1 MKKVISIIL
10 SVVMLALLVVPSFA
24 FDTESQFSFNSDGKF
39 KIMMINDTQD
49 VILKDVIQASYLKK
63 IAEQEKPDL
72 IVMAGDLLTDF
83 FPGATKDSLE
93 KCLRNALDEINSIGI
108 PFVATFGNHDHD
120 WEDIF
125 PLEEQMAVYKSYSN
139 CAIVNNGCDVG
150 TYNIPV
156 KSSDGKSTP
165 LNIYV
170 MDSNNKAS
178 GEGLLTGYQGLKPE
192 QVQWYKDTRDGL
204 KAATGSYVH
213 SLVFQHVPVKE
224 IYQFL
229 DTVPFNED
237 HTDCI
242 FSIDDGQWYKLN
254 DKVTS
259 GVLGEVPCSESV
271 NGSTGEYEAWLEHGE
286 IIGAFFA
293 HDHVNNFMG
302 VTDEGITLG
311 YNGGSGFSTYGRG
324 GDRSARIFEI
334 DENDVENYETYL
346 VTYNDVASI
355 KINYYILDLFSPVL
369 ATVLGKIID
378 IICPQFIKD
387 LVVKF
392 VDKAN

>member
-72 IVMAGDLLTDF
+72 IVMAGDLLTNF

-156 KSSDGKSTP
+156 KSSDGKSIP

-204 KAATGSYVH
+204 KAATGSYVP

-302 VTDEGITLG
+302 ITDEGITLG

-355 KINYYILDLFSPVL
+355 KINCYILDLFSPVL

-392 VDKAN
+392 G

>member
-139 CAIVNNGCDVG
+139 CAIVNNGCDIG

-204 KAATGSYVH
+204 KAATGSYVP

-392 VDKAN
+392 G

>member
-72 IVMAGDLLTDF
+72 IVIAGDLLTDF

-204 KAATGSYVH
+204 KAATGSYVP

-392 VDKAN
+392 G

>member
-1 MKKVISIIL
+1 MKKIISILL
-10 SVVMLALLVVPSFA
+10 SVVMIALLVVPTFA
-24 FDTESQFSFNSDGKF
+24 VDTDSAFKFNSDGKF

-49 VILKDVIQASYLKK
+49 VILKDVLQASYIKK
-63 IAEQEKPDL
+63 IAEQEQPDL

-83 FPGATKDSLE
+83 FPGATKSSLE
-93 KCLRNALDEINSIGI
+93 KCLRQALDEINSIGI

-120 WEDIF
+120 WDEKGTLTLD
-125 PLEEQMAVYKSYSN
+125 EQMEIYKSYSN
-139 CAIVNNGCDVG
+139 CAIVNNGCDIG

-156 KSSDGKSTP
+156 KSSDGKSVP

-204 KAATGSYVH
+204 KAATGSYVP

-229 DTVPFNED
+229 DVVPFNED

-259 GVLGEVPCSESV
+259 GQLGEVPCSESV
-271 NGSTGEYEAWLEHGE
+271 NGNTGEYEAWLEHGE

-334 DENDVENYETYL
+334 DEKDVENYETYL
-346 VTYNDVASI
+346 VTYNDVSDF
-355 KINYYILDLFSPVL
+355 KLDFYIMDLFSPVI
-369 ATVLGKIID
+369 ATVLGRIID

-392 VDKAN
+392 G

>member
-1 MKKVISIIL
+1 MKKFISIIL

-49 VILKDVIQASYLKK
+49 VVLKDVIQANYLKK

-83 FPGATKDSLE
+83 FPGATKSSLE
-93 KCLRNALDEINSIGI
+93 KCLRNALEEINSIGI

-120 WEDIF
+120 WDEKGT
-125 PLEEQMAVYKSYSN
+125 LTLAEQMEIYKSYSN
-139 CAIVNNGCDVG
+139 CAIVNNGCDIG

-204 KAATGSYVH
+204 KAATGSYVP

-229 DTVPFNED
+229 DIVPFNED

-254 DKVTS
+254 DKATS

-271 NGSTGEYEAWLEHGE
+271 NGNTGEYEAWLEQGE

-324 GDRSARIFEI
+324 GNRSARIFEI

-355 KINYYILDLFSPVL
+355 KIDYYILDLFSPVL

-392 VDKAN
+392 G

>member
-1 MKKVISIIL
+1 MKKVTSVIL

-24 FDTESQFSFNSDGKF
+24 FDTSSQFSFNSDGKF

-49 VILKDVIQASYLKK
+49 VILKDVLQASYLKK
-63 IAEQEKPDL
+63 IAEQEQPDL

-83 FPGATKDSLE
+83 FPGATRASLE
-93 KCLRNALDEINSIGI
+93 KCLRNALDEINSIGV

-125 PLEEQMAVYKSYSN
+125 PLEDQMAVYKSYEN

-156 KSSDGKSTP
+156 KSSDGKSLP
-165 LNIYV
+165 LNIYI

-204 KAATGSYVH
+204 KAATGSYVP

-242 FSIDDGQWYKLN
+242 FGIDDGQWYKLN

-271 NGSTGEYEAWLEHGE
+271 NGNTGEYEAWLEHGE

-346 VTYNDVASI
+346 VTYNDVSTF
-355 KINYYILDLFSPVL
+355 KINYYIMDLFSPVL
-369 ATVLGKIID
+369 ATVLGRIID

-392 VDKAN
+392 G

>member
-1 MKKVISIIL
+1 MKKIISILL
-10 SVVMLALLVVPSFA
+10 SVVMIALLIVPTFA
-24 FDTESQFSFNSDGKF
+24 VDTDSAFKFNSDGKF

-49 VILKDVIQASYLKK
+49 VILKDVLQASYLKK

-83 FPGATKDSLE
+83 FPGATKSSLE
-93 KCLRNALDEINSIGI
+93 KCLRNALDEINSIGV

-120 WEDIF
+120 WDEKGALT
-125 PLEEQMAVYKSYSN
+125 LEEQMAIYKSYSN
-139 CAIVNNGCDVG
+139 CAIVNNGCDIG

-156 KSSDGKSTP
+156 KSSDGKKIP

-178 GEGLLTGYQGLKPE
+178 GEGLLTGYQGLTPD

-204 KAATGSYVH
+204 KTATGSYVP

-229 DTVPFNED
+229 DVVPFNED

-242 FSIDDGQWYKLN
+242 FGLDDGQWYKLN

-259 GVLGEVPCSESV
+259 GVLGEVPCSESI

-286 IIGAFFA
+286 VIGAFFA

-302 VTDEGITLG
+302 VTNEGITLG

-324 GDRSARIFEI
+324 GNRSARIFEI

-346 VTYNDVASI
+346 VTYNDVSDL
-355 KINYYILDLFSPVL
+355 KIDFYIMDLFSPVI
-369 ATVLGKIID
+369 ATVLGRLID
-378 IICPQFIKD
+378 VICPQLIKD

-392 VDKAN
+392 G